1 MEVYEELGPLEVAR
15 SDAHIVLLTGMVEF
29 GEAPVN
35 QSELTIGMVDH
46 DVMRLDIAVH
56 NALRVAEIER
66 FENLKHVEANVE
78 VIEALIQLAEVRI
91 ARVDKLSDDRR
102 RLGQGVPHHID
113 QVDDIRA
120 ASERLQNFDL
130 SSNLVLLDRLE
141 YFDDDSLIRL
151 CIDAF
156 VHF

>member
-1 MEVYEELGPLEVAR
+1 
-15 SDAHIVLLTGMVEF
+15 MVEF

-35 QSELTIGMVDH
+35 QSKLTIGMVDH
-46 DVMRLDIAVH
+46 DVVRLDISVH
-56 NALRVAEIER
+56 DTLRVAEIER
-66 FENLKHVEANVE
+66 FENLKHVKANVE
-78 VIEALIQLAEVRI
+78 VVEALIQLAEVSI
-91 ARVDKLSDDRR
+91 ARVNKLSDDRR
-102 RLGQGVPHHID
+102 RLGQGVSHHID

-130 SSNLVLLDRLE
+130 SSNLVLLDRLK

-151 CIDAF
+151 RIDAF

>member
-1 MEVYEELGPLEVAR
+1 
-15 SDAHIVLLTGMVEF
+15 MVEF

-35 QSELTIGMVDH
+35 QSKLTIGMVDH
-46 DVMRLDIAVH
+46 DVVRLDISVH
-56 NALRVAEIER
+56 DTLRVAEIER

-78 VIEALIQLAEVRI
+78 VIEALIQLAEVCI

-130 SSNLVLLDRLE
+130 SSNLVLLDWLE

-151 CIDAF
+151 RIYAF